1 MSLVVAVPGMTCRHC
16 VRTVTNALRDV
27 PGVMTVVA
35 DMESRTVA
43 ITGAVREHDVLTAL
57 EQCGFPAAAGPPQE
71 PAAGP

>member
-16 VRTVTNALRDV
+16 VRTVTNVLRDV

-43 ITGAVREHDVLTAL
+43 ITGAVREHDVLCAL
-57 EQCGFPAAAGPPQE
+57 EQCGFPASEGGVDPHGRE
-71 PAAGP
+71 V